1 MWKKEKLHC
10 LIRIH
15 VVPRVTFRT
24 LSAQGQ
30 RRMTL
35 PKTLKLTAAAILV
48 FAGAVNTFADVRIR
62 FAKGRTSATV
72 SGKVST
78 GGRVCYMAGARSGQT
93 FTATVSS
100 RSGNVQI
107 FESGE
112 TSYSYQVEV
121 SGDQSVCVDNIG
133 RATTYSLTVSIK

>member
-1 MWKKEKLHC
+1 MRSLKL
-10 LIRIH
+10 I
-15 VVPRVTFRT
+15 
-24 LSAQGQ
+24 LSA
-30 RRMTL
+30 TL
-35 PKTLKLTAAAILV
+35 IFSATVSAYSD
-48 FAGAVNTFADVRIR
+48 FRIR

-78 GGRVCYMAGARSGQT
+78 GGRVCYMAGARPGQN

-112 TSYSYQVEV
+112 TTYSYVVEMG
-121 SGDQSVCVDNIG
+121 GDQSVCVDNIG
-133 RATTYSLTVSIK
+133 RATTYTLTVSIK